1 MSMEHWNSVLEAL
14 GPQLGPYVPRVLGA
28 AAILLL
34 AWIAARMVRAAA
46 LRLAASR
53 GLEQRLNSP
62 GLVPLLA
69 QILFWLVWLLAL
81 PALLGALELQGLL
94 EPVNAMMA
102 RLLGA
107 VPGVMG
113 AVVVFGVGFLAARIL
128 RELVTGVL
136 TAAGSERLA
145 ERLGVTSALGDKTL
159 AGLVGS
165 VVFALV
171 LLPTLA
177 AALQAL
183 GLEVVARP
191 VGHLLDKVVE
201 LIPKLISAAV
211 IVTIGAVLGRMLA
224 TMVGALLAGLGID
237 RLPPKLGMA
246 DTLRPGGRNLS
257 ELAGSVVMVAVLLMA
272 VVQACE
278 VIGFS
283 VLTDAVAQLG
293 GVLARLVVAVVILGV
308 GLWLGTATSR
318 MVVESGVVNAPVLG
332 QLVRAAILFFA
343 LALALRQTGLPADII
358 TITFASVVG
367 ALAVAF
373 AIAVGLGGR
382 EVAGQLLAS
391 AAASF
396 RRKKPD
402 SNPEAG

>member
-1 MSMEHWNSVLEAL
+1 MEHWNSVLEAL

-34 AWIAARMVRAAA
+34 TWFAARLVRAAA
-46 LRLAASR
+46 LRFAASR

-107 VPGVMG
+107 LPGVMG
-113 AVVVFGVGFLAARIL
+113 AAVVFGVGFLAARIL

-145 ERLGVTSALGDKTL
+145 ERLGVTPALGDKTL

-183 GLEVVARP
+183 GLEAVARP

-246 DTLRPGGRNLS
+246 ENLRPGGRNLS

-283 VLTDAVAQLG
+283 VLTEAVAQLG

-402 SNPEAG
+402 STPEAG